1 MRMLKSLIWRQIR
14 PRSPRSLHTVTLV
27 MEAPQQDIEGSERI
41 IDQES
46 ECTGGV
52 VHGDVESREGEAV
65 VAGGERACST
75 EKENEVGG
83 YNTE

>member
-14 PRSPRSLHTVTLV
+14 PRSPRSLHTVTLE
-27 MEAPQQDIEGSERI
+27 MEAPQQDIERSERI

-52 VHGDVESREGEAV
+52 VHSEVESREGEAV
-65 VAGGERACST
+65 VAGGERAST

-83 YNTE
+83 DNTE